1 MSFSM
6 DENAQAI
13 VELNAEWGRM
23 IDARDLDGIV
33 NLYRP
38 DGAFLVPGQPA
49 FEGHQAVR
57 AAWEFLF
64 GLPDFELRLSVSSV
78 DVSGDAS
85 FAMNRGAY
93 RLSYAGPEKPVL
105 EVGKYL
111 IVWRAGADGAWQV
124 AADIFNSDA
133 PS

>member
-1 MSFSM
+1 MNSHI
-6 DENAQAI
+6 ETI

-23 IDARDLDGIV
+23 IDARDVEGIV

-49 FEGHQAVR
+49 FEGHDAIR
-57 AAWEFLF
+57 AAWQFLF

-93 RLSYAGPEKPVL
+93 SLSYGGPEKPVV

-111 IVWRAGADGAWQV
+111 IVWRAEDGAWKV